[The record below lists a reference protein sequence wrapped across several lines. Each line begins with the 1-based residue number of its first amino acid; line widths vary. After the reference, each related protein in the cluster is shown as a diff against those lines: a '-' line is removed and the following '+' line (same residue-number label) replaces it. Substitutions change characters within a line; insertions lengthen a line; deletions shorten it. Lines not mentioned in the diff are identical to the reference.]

1 MAKIITVANRK
12 GGVGKTTT
20 AINIG
25 ALLEDKGYK
34 VLYADLDKQCDT
46 SKNLQADLKVKGAY
60 EILADKE
67 SAINVTQV
75 ITNEEK
81 NTEHSVITASEKLS
95 KIPSLLNGVIDSE
108 YILKDSLESINSY
121 FDFIII
127 DTPPTIDITTNN
139 ALVCSDLVIITSVAS
154 IFSLD
159 GAISLLENIN
169 AIKKRKNPNLKVG
182 GIVLTSFNK
191 RTILSNDLKEALNEI
206 AIKYGTKTY
215 NTCIRKC
222 TAIEEAQAYN
232 LTISEY
238 KKNCNAYEDYNNLVD
253 EILKDIEAC

>member
-34 VLYADLDKQCDT
+34 VLYVDLDKQCDT
-46 SKNLQADLKVKGAY
+46 SKNLQADLNAKGVY

-67 SAINVTQV
+67 SALNVTQV
-75 ITNEEK
+75 IENE
-81 NTEHSVITASEKLS
+81 TGTAHSVITASEKLS

-108 YILKDSLESINSY
+108 YILKDSLESISNY

-127 DTPPTIDITTNN
+127 DTPPTIDILTTN
-139 ALVCSDLVIITSVAS
+139 ALTCSDLVVITSVAS

-159 GAISLLENIN
+159 GATSLLDNIML
-169 AIKKRKNPNLKVG
+169 IKKRKNPNLKIG

-191 RTILSNDLKEALNEI
+191 RTILANDLKEALNEI